1 MQIYPMDINIA
12 IFVRERYLFTNF
24 NKLLVEMIIHSTF
37 FFPLVVINEV
47 FLKSRET
54 TNVCK
59 GYAVSNF
66 KLWLFT
72 KVFAI
77 TC

>member
-1 MQIYPMDINIA
+1 
-12 IFVRERYLFTNF
+12 
-24 NKLLVEMIIHSTF
+24 VEMIIHSTF

>member
-1 MQIYPMDINIA
+1 MDINVA
-12 IFVRERYLFTNF
+12 IFVRERLSIHKFQQITCRDDYTF
-24 NKLLVEMIIHSTF
+24 NL
-37 FFPLVVINEV
+37 FFPLVVINELI
-47 FLKSRET
+47 LKSRET

-59 GYAVSNF
+59 GYSVSNF